1 MPGIELSSPSS
12 YQGATVRFAEAELP
26 RYVADMVTT
35 VCELTGL
42 VAILKLGDVLAPA
55 ATRTDAGGVATEGLE
70 LDNKMVKPP
79 TGAGAFSVTLPP
91 TVLPPITPV

>member
-1 MPGIELSSPSS
+1 
-12 YQGATVRFAEAELP
+12 
-26 RYVADMVTT
+26 MVTT

-91 TVLPPITPV
+91 TVLPPITPVWVSVTVEGAGGSTISVAVAAMPL